1 MKRKKQQ
8 EKSFYEI
15 RELRYENRELKRIL
29 RIIFSAKTFKAW
41 QFYCYIRDH
50 VKKLFSDKNNFTFSF
65 VFLYKKIRKIIK
77 EKSNPFI
84 VNILPPKAIEKFN
97 NVSIVIPTYN
107 GAHYFPSLI
116 KAIKMQ
122 SHIIDP
128 EIIFVDS
135 ESTDETIKLA
145 NYYHIKVIKIKKNK
159 FNHGLARNLGAMNS
173 KGKYI
178 IFTVQDALPIDN
190 FTYANML
197 STLTNN
203 KNVIGVSTKQT
214 PYPDADL
221 FAKWQMY
228 NHNTT
233 LELNDTNFISS
244 LPKKNK
250 FYQLP
255 FIEKRK
261 ISIYDD
267 VCSCVKKDDFFKLGG
282 YKKINFAED
291 IEFSIRALMN
301 GYKIAFTGN
310 SGVIHSHNRPAEY
323 FFRRYYADNKIV
335 NDLFKEKY
343 EPFFQSLEDI
353 LQNCYTTYFYIYKYF
368 DDAKFRFSMPDF
380 QEFTD
385 NIKVFKKNG
394 TPKTESQMLEIIYK
408 FSHDV
413 NVKINKHQNY
423 HMINQTVYEQF
434 KSIYNDAAKLIPM
447 NQYDTSTIEQ
457 FCDKLFTT
465 IIGSH
470 LTMFASKNKET
481 EKKLDIILMKG
492 V

>member
-1 MKRKKQQ
+1 M
-8 EKSFYEI
+8 
-15 RELRYENRELKRIL
+15 
-29 RIIFSAKTFKAW
+29 
-41 QFYCYIRDH
+41 
-50 VKKLFSDKNNFTFSF
+50 V
-65 VFLYKKIRKIIK
+65 
-77 EKSNPFI
+77 
-84 VNILPPKAIEKFN
+84 
-97 NVSIVIPTYN
+97 
-107 GAHYFPSLI
+107 
-116 KAIKMQ
+116 
-122 SHIIDP
+122 
-128 EIIFVDS
+128 
-135 ESTDETIKLA
+135 A
-145 NYYHIKVIKIKKNK
+145 N
-159 FNHGLARNLGAMNS
+159 
-173 KGKYI
+173 
-178 IFTVQDALPIDN
+178 
-190 FTYANML
+190 
-197 STLTNN
+197 
-203 KNVIGVSTKQT
+203 
-214 PYPDADL
+214 
-221 FAKWQMY
+221 
-228 NHNTT
+228 
-233 LELNDTNFISS
+233 
-244 LPKKNK
+244 
-250 FYQLP
+250 
-255 FIEKRK
+255 
-261 ISIYDD
+261 
-267 VCSCVKKDDFFKLGG
+267 
-282 YKKINFAED
+282 KKINFAED

-335 NDLFKEKY
+335 NNLFKENS

-380 QEFTD
+380 QEFVD
-385 NIKVFKKNG
+385 NIKKLKK
-394 TPKTESQMLEIIYK
+394 KKIRETESQMLEIIYK

-447 NQYDTSTIEQ
+447 SQYDSSIIKQ